1 MIVHVVGCSG
11 SIAGP
16 ESAASCYLLEA
27 HDGARTWHVVFDLGS
42 GAVGPLQRHVDL
54 GAIDAVVLSHAH
66 PDHAADAY
74 ALSVALRYGYPD
86 PARDPLPL
94 YGPAGIGEVLGDEEA
109 AAPYALRELRPT
121 PVHPVSLAIGPFDIT
136 VGLAWHP
143 VPALA
148 FRIEGPG
155 EHGGRVCLTYTG
167 DTDRSEAIDAL
178 AEGADLLLAEAGW
191 AHREVPA
198 GSDGVHMSGKQAGAL
213 ARDAAPV
220 QLLLTHIPPWGD
232 REATALKA
240 RAIFDGPV
248 TLARAGQRIAL

>member
-1 MIVHVVGCSG
+1 MILHVVGCSG

-16 ESAASCYLLEA
+16 DSAASCYLLEA
-27 HDGARTWHVVFDLGS
+27 HDGARAWRVVFDLGS

-109 AAPYALRELRPT
+109 AGAFAVTELRPT
-121 PVHPVSLAIGPFDIT
+121 SLRPVSAVIGPLDIT

-148 FRIEGPG
+148 FRVEGPAQN
-155 EHGGRVCLTYTG
+155 GGRVCLTYTG

-178 AEGADLLLAEAGW
+178 AEGVDLLLAEAGW
-191 AHREVPA
+191 AHLDTPR
-198 GSDGVHMSGKQAGAL
+198 GRDGVHMSGKQVGAL
-213 ARDAAPV
+213 ARDAAPGR
-220 QLLLTHIPPWGD
+220 LLLTHIPPWGD
-232 REATALKA
+232 REATAVKA
-240 RAIFDGPV
+240 RALFDGQV
-248 TLARAGQRIAL
+248 DLATAGQRIGL